1 MEIVLGHL
9 SDLMSQAADFLP
21 RLVVAILAF
30 LVSLL
35 IARVSAR
42 AVVRAATKAD
52 KAVKTLLYRLV
63 ALTIAAIGAVFAL
76 AQIGIDVTGLVA
88 GLGLAGIIL
97 GFALQDIVKNL
108 TAGILLLVQQPF
120 KIGDA
125 IEIGGYAGTVT
136 EIDIRA
142 TSLKG
147 WDGLQVIIPNADVYT
162 SYITNYSAF
171 AARRGQL
178 TVAVGYEEELP
189 TAVDAF
195 LEAVRGVQGVLT
207 DPAPAVYCSDLG
219 ASGVQVDT
227 YFWIDQNESN
237 MFEVTSQAVMAIKA
251 TAATKGIDLPYPIQ
265 TIRLRQMPQMEPQ

>member
-35 IARVSAR
+35 IARVSGR

-63 ALTIAAIGAVFAL
+63 ALTIGAIGAVFAL

-108 TAGILLLVQQPF
+108 TAGMLLLVQQPF

-125 IEIGGYAGTVT
+125 IEVGGYAGTVT

-147 WDGLQVIIPNADVYT
+147 WDGLEVIIPNADVYT

-171 AARRGQL
+171 AARRGQV

-189 TAVDAF
+189 RAMDAF
-195 LEAVRGVQGVLT
+195 LEAVRGVHGVLT

-237 MFEVTSQAVMAIKA
+237 MFEVTSQAVMAIKD

-265 TIRLRQMPQMEPQ
+265 TIRLRQMPQTEPR

>member
-35 IARVSAR
+35 IARVSGR

-63 ALTIAAIGAVFAL
+63 ALTIGAIGAVFAL

-108 TAGILLLVQQPF
+108 TAGMLLLVQQPF

-125 IEIGGYAGTVT
+125 IEVGGYAGTVT

-147 WDGLQVIIPNADVYT
+147 WDGLEVIIPNADVYT

-171 AARRGQL
+171 AARRGQV

-189 TAVDAF
+189 RAMDAF

-237 MFEVTSQAVMAIKA
+237 MFEVTSQAVMAIKD

-265 TIRLRQMPQMEPQ
+265 TIRLRQMPQTEPR